1 VDDAA
6 VDERNSVLVG
16 HLSRVLPFP
25 PLPPPAIAAARRCR
39 RPPLPPGAATARRCR
54 RACLVTKLSLIFK
67 RHVDRH
73 AQPEK
78 RHVQPEKRHTGVI
91 AVSQFSRNW

>member
-1 VDDAA
+1 
-6 VDERNSVLVG
+6 
-16 HLSRVLPFP
+16 
-25 PLPPPAIAAARRCR
+25 LPPPAVAAARRC
-39 RPPLPPGAATARRCR
+39 RRCR

-78 RHVQPEKRHTGVI
+78 RHAQPEKRHTGVI
-91 AVSQFSRNW
+91 AVSQLSSYPETGSKRPTSG

>member
-1 VDDAA
+1 MGV
-6 VDERNSVLVG
+6 
-16 HLSRVLPFP
+16 
-25 PLPPPAIAAARRCR
+25 AIAAARRCR
-39 RPPLPPGAATARRCR
+39 RPPLPPPAVAAARRCRRCR

-78 RHVQPEKRHTGVI
+78 RHTGVI
-91 AVSQFSRNW
+91 AVSQLSSYPETGSKRPTSG